1 MKNLIETF
9 NSVDYFVVAHRGAS
23 GIAPE
28 NTLSSFA
35 EAIRSGAH
43 FIEMDIQVTADGMPI
58 VFHDKGLSR
67 TTDGI
72 GFASKLTYEELLK
85 FDSGNWFSSE
95 FSGERIPSLQRV
107 LEFVQNQILINI
119 ELKNLGPSPQ
129 QHIQKILQIIE
140 QYDYSDKIVISSFY
154 YEQLKIVKELNG
166 QIPTALI
173 RLPKDKRL
181 PSVLARE
188 YHCQGFVCSLEELN
202 WEITKD
208 ACDNNLFV
216 GVYTINTPEELEYAL
231 QFDIKAIVTNY
242 PAQILSLLKE
252 KYKARV

>member
-1 MKNLIETF
+1 MKSLIEKY

-28 NTLSSFA
+28 NTMSSFA

-43 FIEMDIQVTADGMPI
+43 LIEMDVQVTADGVPI

-72 GFASKLTYEELLK
+72 GFASKLTYEELQK
-85 FDSGNWFSSE
+85 YDSGYWFSSD
-95 FSGERIPSLQRV
+95 FVGERIPSLAQV
-107 LEFVQNQILINI
+107 FDFIQNKILVNI

-129 QHIQKILQIIE
+129 HHIEKILEIIE
-140 QYDYSDKIVISSFY
+140 KYDYCDKVVISSFY
-154 YEQLKIVKELNG
+154 YEQLKIIKKLNE
-166 QIPTALI
+166 QIPTAVI
-173 RLPKDKRL
+173 RLPKDQRL
-181 PSVLARE
+181 PSALARE
-188 YHCQGFVCSLEELN
+188 FNCQGY
-202 WEITKD
+202 ITNIEDLCQKVVDD
-208 ACDNNLFV
+208 ARENNIFV
-216 GVYTINTPEELEYAL
+216 GVYTVNTLEELEFVL

-242 PAQILSLLKE
+242 PKQILNLLKE